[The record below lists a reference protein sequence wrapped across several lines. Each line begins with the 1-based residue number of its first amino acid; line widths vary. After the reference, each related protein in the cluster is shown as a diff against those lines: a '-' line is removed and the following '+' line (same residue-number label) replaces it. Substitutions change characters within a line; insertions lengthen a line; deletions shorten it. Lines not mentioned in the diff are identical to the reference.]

1 MNGAHDM
8 GGTMGFGAVQ
18 PESDEP
24 VFHGDWERKTFA
36 LSLAAGA
43 AGGWNIDMGRF
54 AREDRS
60 PREYLNSTYYQLWY
74 AGLVRLLQERGL
86 IGPDEIAAG
95 HALHPAK
102 PVKRVLKPADV
113 LPGLMR
119 RSVYTR
125 ETSATPAFAVG
136 DRVRTRI
143 ISPSGHTR
151 LPRYVRGKPGTVE
164 LCHGAHV
171 FPDKSAHGGGDAPEF
186 LYTVRFTGRDLWGP
200 DADPTLEVSTDCW
213 ESYLERA

>member
-1 MNGAHDM
+1 MKPIALIGA
-8 GGTMGFGAVQ
+8 GPSGLAGARALQ
-18 PESDEP
+18 RAGLP
-24 VFHGDWERKTFA
+24 FHGFE
-36 LSLAAGA
+36 AGPDV
-43 AGGWNIDMGRF
+43 GGLWNIDMGRF

-86 IGPDEIAAG
+86 VAADEIAAG
-95 HALHPAK
+95 RALHPPK
-102 PVKRVLKPADV
+102 PVKRVLKPDEV

-171 FPDKSAHGGGDAPEF
+171 FPDQNAHGGGEAPQF
-186 LYTVRFTGRDLWGP
+186 LYTVRFSGRDLWGP
-200 DADPTLEVSTDCW
+200 ESDPTLEVSTDCW